1 VISFDPARRHAEAR
15 LELSAGHHARA
26 AIEGDVTLSI
36 TKGYELVHPDYYGEH
51 GPPYAIWDRLR
62 KESPIHACEIDDVE
76 PFWAVT
82 RQEDIKYISRTPEL
96 FLSEPGI
103 TLVPTDRVI
112 EEGEGLGAMRVV
124 INTDPPV
131 HRDLRKVASPSLTPR
146 AVKSMQGVITESAKK
161 LVDEL
166 AADGGEGETDLAMGV
181 AVSHPL
187 RVLAKAIGVS
197 EEQEPQILELSNR
210 LFAPDDLELGG
221 GQSTKEDFDKLGQEF
236 VELFLPIIEDR
247 RKNPTND
254 LASVIA
260 NAQINGEPMGPMET
274 LGYYLIVFSAGHDT
288 TKNSL
293 AGGFWQL
300 IENPAEFAKVQQ
312 DLSRAPDAVEEMIRW
327 ASPVNYMKRTAAQDT
342 EVAGQKIREGECV
355 VMFYGSA
362 NRDETVFDDPYTFN
376 IDRNPNRHLAFGY
389 GEHFCMGT
397 HFARQSMRA
406 IVEQLASRVEH
417 WELAAEPEW
426 IRASFVVGLKHLPV
440 RYKIRPS

>member
-1 VISFDPARRHAEAR
+1 
-15 LELSAGHHARA
+15 
-26 AIEGDVTLSI
+26 LSI
-36 TKGYELVHPDYYGEH
+36 TKGYELVHPDYYGEN

-62 KESPIHACEIDDVE
+62 AESPVHACEVKDIE

-82 RQEDIKYISRTPEL
+82 RQEEIKYISSTPEL

-103 TLVPTDRVI
+103 TLLPTDREI
-112 EEGEGLGAMRVV
+112 DRDDGIGAMKVV

-146 AVKSMQGVITESAKK
+146 AVKSMREVIYTSARQ

-187 RVLAKAIGVS
+187 RILAKAIGVP
-197 EEQEPQILELSNR
+197 EDKEAQILNLSNR
-210 LFAPDDLELGG
+210 LFAPDDVELGG
-221 GQSTKEDFDKLGQEF
+221 GQNSPEEFAKLGQEF
-236 VELFLPIIEDR
+236 LELFLPIVEDR

-260 NAQINGEPMGPMET
+260 NAKINGELMGPMET

-300 IENPAEFAKVQQ
+300 INNPAEFAKVQK
-312 DLSRAPDAVEEMIRW
+312 DPSRAPDAVEEMIRW

-342 EVAGQKIREGECV
+342 VIAGQKIRKDECV
-355 VMFYGSA
+355 VMFYASA
-362 NRDETVFDDPYTFN
+362 NRDESVFEDPYTFS
-376 IDRNPNRHLAFGY
+376 IDRNPNRHIAFGH

-406 IVEQLASRVEH
+406 IVEQLAARVEH
-417 WELAAEPEW
+417 WELAGEPEW

>member
-1 VISFDPARRHAEAR
+1 M
-15 LELSAGHHARA
+15 
-26 AIEGDVTLSI
+26 SI
-36 TKGYELVHPDYYGEH
+36 TNGHELVHPDYYGEH
-51 GPPYAIWDRLR
+51 GPPFAIWDRLR
-62 KESPIHACEIDDVE
+62 KESPVHACKIDDVE

-82 RQEDIKYISRTPEL
+82 RQEEIKYISRTPEL

-103 TLVPTDRVI
+103 TLRPTDRI
-112 EEGEGLGAMRVV
+112 IDETEGIGAMRVV

-146 AVKSMQGVITESAKK
+146 AVKALWGAIAESAKQ

-166 AADGGEGETDLAMGV
+166 AKDGGEGETDLAMGV
-181 AVSHPL
+181 AVNHPL
-187 RVLAKAIGVS
+187 RVLSTALGVPV
-197 EEQEPQILELSNR
+197 EKEPRILELSNR

-221 GQSTKEDFDKLGQEF
+221 GQTTAEDFKKLGEEF
-236 VELFLPIIEDR
+236 VELFLPIIADR
-247 RKNPTND
+247 RKSPTND

-274 LGYYLIVFSAGHDT
+274 LGYCLILFSAGHDT

-300 IENPAEFAKVQQ
+300 IANPDEFAKVQQ
-312 DLSRAPDAVEEMIRW
+312 DITRAPDAVEEMIRW
-327 ASPVNYMKRTAAQDT
+327 ASPVNYMKRTVARDT
-342 EVAGQKIREGECV
+342 EVGGQEVREGDAV

-362 NRDETVFDDPYTFN
+362 NRDETVFEDPYTFD

-406 IVEQLASRVEH
+406 IVEELARRVEH
-417 WELAAEPEW
+417 WELAADPEW

-440 RYKIRPS
+440 RYRIRPS

>member
-1 VISFDPARRHAEAR
+1 M
-15 LELSAGHHARA
+15 
-26 AIEGDVTLSI
+26 SI
-36 TKGYELVHPDYYGEH
+36 TTGYELVHPDYYGEH

-62 KESPIHACEIDDVE
+62 AESPVHRCEFEEVE
-76 PFWAVT
+76 PFWAIT
-82 RQEDIKYISRTPEL
+82 RQEDIKYISKTPDL
-96 FLSEPGI
+96 FLSAPGI
-103 TLVPTDRVI
+103 TLIPTDRQI
-112 EEGEGLGAMRVV
+112 NEDEGIGAMRVV

-131 HRDLRKVASPSLTPR
+131 HRDLRKVASPFLTPR
-146 AVKSMQGVITESAKK
+146 SLEAMQNVIDSSAKG
-161 LVDEL
+161 LVDAL
-166 AADGGEGETDLAMGV
+166 AREGLEGETDLAMGI
-181 AVSHPL
+181 AVNHPL
-187 RVLAKAIGVS
+187 RVLSKAIGVP
-197 EEQEPQILELSNR
+197 EEKEAQILELSNR

-221 GQSTKEDFDKLGQEF
+221 GQSTAEDFEKLGQEF

-300 IENPAEFAKVQQ
+300 IQNPQEFAKVQQ
-312 DLSRAPDAVEEMIRW
+312 DPSRAVDAVEEMIRW
-327 ASPVNYMKRTAAQDT
+327 ASPVNYMKRTVARDT
-342 EVAGQKIREGECV
+342 EVNGQKVREGDAV
-355 VMFYGSA
+355 VMFYASA
-362 NRDETVFDDPYTFN
+362 NRDENVFEDPYTFS
-376 IDRNPNRHLAFGY
+376 IDRHPNRHIAFGY

-397 HFARQSMRA
+397 HFARRSMRA

-417 WELAAEPEW
+417 WELAADPEW

-440 RYKIRPS
+440 RYRMRAS

>member
-1 VISFDPARRHAEAR
+1 M
-15 LELSAGHHARA
+15 
-26 AIEGDVTLSI
+26 SI
-36 TKGYELVHPDYYGEH
+36 TTGYELVHPDYYGEH
-51 GPPYAIWDRLR
+51 GPPFAIWDRLR
-62 KESPIHACEIDDVE
+62 AESPVHGCEVDDIE

-82 RQEDIKYISRTPEL
+82 RQEDIKYISKTPEL
-96 FLSEPGI
+96 FLSAPGV
-103 TLVPTDRVI
+103 TLMPTDRDI
-112 EEGEGLGAMRVV
+112 NEDEGIGAMRVV
-124 INTDPPV
+124 INTDPPF
-131 HRDLRKVASPSLTPR
+131 HRDLRKVASPFLTPR
-146 AVKSMQGVITESAKK
+146 SLQAIQGVIDTSAKQ
-161 LVDEL
+161 LVDAL
-166 AADGGEGETDLAMGV
+166 AGDGREAETDLAMGI

-187 RVLAKAIGVS
+187 RVLAKAIGVP
-197 EEQEPQILELSNR
+197 EEKESQILELSNR

-221 GQSTKEDFDKLGQEF
+221 GQTSQEDFAKLGQEF
-236 VELFLPIIEDR
+236 LELFLPIIEDR
-247 RKNPTND
+247 RKNPTDD

-300 IENPAEFAKVQQ
+300 IQNPGEFAKVQQ

-342 EVAGQKIREGECV
+342 EVNGQKIREGECL
-355 VMFYGSA
+355 VMFYASA
-362 NRDETVFDDPYTFN
+362 NRDESVFDDPYTFN
-376 IDRNPNRHLAFGY
+376 IDRHPNRHIAFGY

-397 HFARQSMRA
+397 HFARRSMRA
-406 IVEQLASRVEH
+406 IVEQLARRVEH
-417 WELAAEPEW
+417 WELTADPDW

>member
-1 VISFDPARRHAEAR
+1 M
-15 LELSAGHHARA
+15 
-26 AIEGDVTLSI
+26 TI

-62 KESPIHACEIDDVE
+62 AESPVHWCEVEDVE

-82 RQEDIKYISRTPEL
+82 RQDDIKYISKTPEL

-103 TLVPTDRVI
+103 TLLPTDREI
-112 EEGEGLGAMRVV
+112 NRDEGIGAMRVV
-124 INTDPPV
+124 INTDPPF
-131 HRDLRKVASPSLTPR
+131 HRELRKVASPFLTPR
-146 AVKSMQGVITESAKK
+146 SLQSMQGVIEKSAKA

-166 AADGGEGETDLAMGV
+166 AGDGKEGETDLAMGV
-181 AVSHPL
+181 AVRHPL

-197 EEQEPQILELSNR
+197 EDKEQKILELSNR
-210 LFAPDDLELGG
+210 LFAPDDVELGG
-221 GQSTKEDFDKLGQEF
+221 GSTSPEDFAKLGQEF
-236 VELFLPIIEDR
+236 VELFLPIIADR

-260 NAQINGEPMGPMET
+260 NAQIGGEPMGPMET

-293 AGGFWQL
+293 AGGFRAL
-300 IENPAEFAKVQQ
+300 IENPAEFAKVQK
-312 DLSRAPDAVEEMIRW
+312 DPSRAPDAVEEMIRW
-327 ASPVNYMKRTAAQDT
+327 ASPVNYMKRTAAEDT
-342 EVAGQKIREGECV
+342 EVAGQKVRKDDAL
-355 VMFYGSA
+355 VMFYASA
-362 NRDETVFDDPYTFN
+362 NRDERVFDDPYAFN
-376 IDRNPNRHLAFGY
+376 IDRHPNRHIAFGY

-397 HFARQSMRA
+397 HFARRSMRA
-406 IVEQLASRVEH
+406 IVEQLARRVEH
-417 WELAAEPEW
+417 WELAGEPEW

>member
-1 VISFDPARRHAEAR
+1 M
-15 LELSAGHHARA
+15 
-26 AIEGDVTLSI
+26 SI
-36 TKGYELVHPDYYGEH
+36 TKGYELIHPDYYGEH

-62 KESPIHACEIDDVE
+62 AESPVHWCEVDDVE
-76 PFWAVT
+76 PFWAIT
-82 RQEDIKYISRTPEL
+82 RQEDIKYISKTPEL

-103 TLVPTDRVI
+103 TLMPTDRVI
-112 EEGEGLGAMRVV
+112 NEDEGLGAMRVV

-131 HRDLRKVASPSLTPR
+131 HRELRKVVSPSLTPR
-146 AVKSMQGVITESAKK
+146 SLKAMQSIIDNSAKQ
-161 LVDEL
+161 LVDAL
-166 AADGGEGETDLAMGV
+166 ASDGGEGETDLAMGV

-187 RVLAKAIGVS
+187 RVLAKAIGVP
-197 EEQEPQILELSNR
+197 EEKEAQILNLSNR
-210 LFAPDDLELGG
+210 LFAPDDADLGSG
-221 GQSTKEDFDKLGQEF
+221 TSQEDFAKLGQEF
-236 VELFLPIIEDR
+236 LELFLPIIEDR
-247 RKNPTND
+247 RKNPTDD

-260 NAQINGEPMGPMET
+260 NGQINGEPMGPMET

-300 IENPAEFAKVQQ
+300 IQNPGEFAKVQQ

-342 EVAGQKIREGECV
+342 EVNGQKIREGESV
-355 VMFYGSA
+355 VMFYASA
-362 NRDETVFDDPYTFN
+362 NRDESVFDDPYTFS

-397 HFARQSMRA
+397 HFARRSMRA

-417 WELAAEPEW
+417 WELTAEPEW

-440 RYKIRPS
+440 RYKIRAS

>member
-1 VISFDPARRHAEAR
+1 M
-15 LELSAGHHARA
+15 
-26 AIEGDVTLSI
+26 SI
-36 TKGYELVHPDYYGEH
+36 TSGYELVHPDYYAEH

-62 KESPIHACEIDDVE
+62 AESPVHWCEVDNVE
-76 PFWAVT
+76 SFWAVT
-82 RQEDIKYISRTPEL
+82 RQEDIKYISKTPEI

-103 TLVPTDRVI
+103 TLMPTDQKIRDD
-112 EEGEGLGAMRVV
+112 EGLGAMRVV

-131 HRDLRKVASPSLTPR
+131 HRDLRKVASPFLTPR
-146 AVKSMQGVITESAKK
+146 SLQAMQGVIDQSAKS
-161 LVDEL
+161 LVDSM
-166 AADGGEGETDLAMGV
+166 ASNGGEGETDLAMGI

-187 RVLAKAIGVS
+187 RILAKAIGVP
-197 EEQEPQILELSNR
+197 EEKEAQILELSNR

-221 GQSTKEDFDKLGQEF
+221 GENSEESFAKLGQEF

-247 RKNPTND
+247 RKNPTGD

-300 IENPAEFAKVQQ
+300 IQNPDEFEKVQQ
-312 DLSRAPDAVEEMIRW
+312 DISRAPDAVEEMIRW
-327 ASPVNYMKRTAAQDT
+327 ASPVNYMKRTAARDT
-342 EVAGQKIREGECV
+342 EVNGQKIREGERV
-355 VMFYGSA
+355 VMFYGSG
-362 NRDETVFDDPYTFN
+362 NRDEAVFDDPYTFS
-376 IDRNPNRHLAFGY
+376 IDRNPNRHIAFGY

-397 HFARQSMRA
+397 HFARRSMRA
-406 IVEQLASRVEH
+406 IVEQLATRVEH
-417 WELAAEPEW
+417 WELAADPEW